1 MLCSPERSR
10 SAVDGRA
17 EGCSVRERSV
27 ALAWTRTLLEC
38 TSTSALVLA
47 MGGGGGGD
55 KRGGGADI
63 CACQLGL
70 EYGEDRAKSSN

>member
-1 MLCSPERSR
+1 MGEWANTVKVEKFLLAEDRDGDARLVIFATNENLMKLMLCSPERSR

-38 TSTSALVLA
+38 TST
-47 MGGGGGGD
+47 
-55 KRGGGADI
+55 
-63 CACQLGL
+63 
-70 EYGEDRAKSSN
+70 